1 MMGSR
6 GKMECVQKRPIMS
19 GLESLVAI
27 SWHLGLGSKVLSSLL
42 MSELK
47 MKLIKRLLG
56 RMAKN
61 ANYVYP
67 YFILRIIALNYSNPS
82 GHPYGLLEF

>member
-1 MMGSR
+1 M
-6 GKMECVQKRPIMS
+6 MS

-47 MKLIKRLLG
+47 MKLIKG
-56 RMAKN
+56 MQEGWQRMQIMFIR
-61 ANYVYP
+61 

>member
-1 MMGSR
+1 M
-6 GKMECVQKRPIMS
+6 MS

-27 SWHLGLGSKVLSSLL
+27 SWPLGLGSKVLSSLL

-47 MKLIKRLLG
+47 MKLIKGMQEGWQRIQI
-56 RMAKN
+56 MFI
-61 ANYVYP
+61 P

-82 GHPYGLLEF
+82 GQPYGLLEF